1 MTIKLNSMPSLP
13 VVVIGAGPVGL
24 AAAAELALRNVPFI
38 VLEKADD
45 AAGAVSQWAHVRLFS
60 PWSFNTSPAAEILL
74 RQTGWRRPPAG
85 AHPTGGDLVTAYLA
99 PLAAHPAI
107 APALRTGAEVIAVA
121 RSGTDRVRDEGR
133 AGLPFVVRFRSA
145 AGEDEILARAVID
158 ASGTWGAPNRT
169 RSGALGALGEGDAAV
184 AARLSYAM
192 PDVAGRERRRF
203 AGKRIAVLGS
213 GHSAIGTL
221 IELAQLADEAPGT
234 SIVWLL
240 RSGQVENAYRSGAN
254 DQLAARGALTS
265 DVAGLVASGRLDVRT
280 GIRIARLAEADGSLV
295 ITTEAGGTL
304 VVDELVVAT
313 GFRPDHGL
321 AGELR
326 LGLDP
331 ALECPVALAPLIDP
345 NVHSCGTVRPHGHAV
360 LAHPDAGYF
369 IAGMKSYG
377 RAPTFL
383 MATGYEQ
390 VRSIVAHLAGDRQAA
405 DDVRLVLPETGVC
418 STDRRSEA
426 GVPVGGGCCGKRP
439 VAVEPVAELQ
449 A

>member
-1 MTIKLNSMPSLP
+1 VTTTLYRMPSLP

-24 AAAAELALRNVPFI
+24 AAAAELATRGMPFI
-38 VLEKADD
+38 VLEKAVGV
-45 AAGAVSQWAHVRLFS
+45 AGAIAQWAHVRLFS
-60 PWSFNTSPAAEILL
+60 PWSFNTSPAAEALL
-74 RQTGWRRPPAG
+74 AQTGWRRPPAG
-85 AHPTGGDLVTAYLA
+85 IHPTGGDLISDYLA

-107 APALRTGAEVIAVA
+107 APALRTGTEVIAVA
-121 RSGTDRVRDEGR
+121 RAGTDRVRNEGR
-133 AGLPFVVRFRSA
+133 DGLPFVVRFRTGS
-145 AGEDEILARAVID
+145 GEDEILARAVID

-169 RSGALGALGEGDAAV
+169 RSGALGALGESETAV
-184 AARLSYAM
+184 ARHMSYAM
-192 PDVAGRERRRF
+192 PDVAGRDRSRF

-221 IELAQLADEAPGT
+221 LELGRLSDEAPGT
-234 SIVWLL
+234 AITWLL
-240 RSGQVENAYRSGAN
+240 RSGQVESAYRSGAN

-280 GIRIARLAEADGSLV
+280 GIRIARLAGAEGGLV
-295 ITTEAGGTL
+295 ITTEAGGAL
-304 VVDELVVAT
+304 VVDELVVST

-326 LGLDP
+326 LALDP

-390 VRSIVAHLAGDRQAA
+390 VRSIVAHLAGDGQAA
-405 DDVRLVLPETGVC
+405 EDVRLVLPETGVC

-426 GVPVGGGCCGKRP
+426 GELVGGGCCGKRP
-439 VAVEPVAELQ
+439 AAAEPVPALQ
-449 A
+449 D